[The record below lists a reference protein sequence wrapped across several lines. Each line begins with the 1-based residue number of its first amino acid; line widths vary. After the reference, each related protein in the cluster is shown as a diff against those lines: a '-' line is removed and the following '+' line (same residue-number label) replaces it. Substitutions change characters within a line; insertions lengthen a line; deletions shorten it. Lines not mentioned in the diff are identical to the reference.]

1 MEKIHLQN
9 RCETSQQI
17 SYEGPYIPPLGVN
30 PEHFQGIQ
38 KSDFFIKKAK
48 KSISIDY
55 ENSILNACIDAIRAT
70 SMTFVQR
77 DGRVENPC
85 SIYFTA
91 EQNEAHLQRYV
102 ASAIETIA
110 LLSQEKKHIAVVASP
125 MGGLAPLH
133 AVMKEIIK
141 HSALNAQVSFVPLR
155 YTVPVQQQLQRADGY
170 LLLDDG
176 LGSATSQA
184 ALLFLIDDRPNEIS
198 DTVNLIQSNKGRVA
212 RCGDASFSFFYH
224 TLIKSF
230 EKHRA
235 VILPL
240 FTKNPLFMEL
250 LSYQSEKNTT
260 GWGCAQ
266 KSVLDPEIIVPIPED
281 FITTGA
287 MIDEYPCRDMGVD
300 LFTIQQHGYVIDEEI
315 LTQLESVG
323 LTDAEFRLMADQKA
337 LIALPEK
344 SKGIVIETFVQ
355 NLHNIFS

>member
-1 MEKIHLQN
+1 MEKLHLSN
-9 RCETSQQI
+9 IGETSQQI
-17 SYEGPYIPPLGVN
+17 SHERSYVPPLGVS

-38 KSDFFIKKAK
+38 KSDFFIKKAE
-48 KSISIDY
+48 SISRDY
-55 ENSILNACIDAIRAT
+55 KNSILDACIDAIRAT

-77 DGRVENPC
+77 DGRIENPC

-133 AVMKEIIK
+133 AVMKAVVK
-141 HSALNAQVSFVPLR
+141 YHSLHAQVSFMPLQ
-155 YTVPVQQQLQRADGY
+155 YTVPIQQQLQRADGY

-176 LGSATSQA
+176 LGTATSQA
-184 ALLFLIDDRPNEIS
+184 TLLFLIDDRPKEIS
-198 DTVNLIQSNKGRVA
+198 DTVNLIKSNKGRVA
-212 RCGDASFSFFYH
+212 RCDDLSFSSFYR

-230 EKHRA
+230 ENHQA

-250 LSYQSEKNTT
+250 LSYQSEKNTEA
-260 GWGCAQ
+260 WGLAQ
-266 KSVLDPEIIVPIPED
+266 GSVLNPKVIVPIPED

-300 LFTIQQHGYVIDEEI
+300 LLTMQQYGHIEPKI
-315 LTQLESVG
+315 LMQLENAG
-323 LTDAEFRLMADQKA
+323 LKNAEFRLMADQKP
-337 LIALPEK
+337 LMALPEK
-344 SKGIVIETFVQ
+344 SKRIVIEAFVQ
-355 NLHNIFS
+355 NLHNVLS